1 MTKRAVLWGALCAMS
16 VFGVSVEASAQQRV
30 NIIERG
36 VKDYHVVE
44 KGDTLYDLSA
54 RYVGDVYDWPLLWS
68 YNPHITNPHW
78 IYPGDIV
85 YLRPAPE
92 EIVRPEDQGP
102 KKITSRKMLPAEYHM
117 SVGGFIEKKELP
129 YVGRIVASP
138 KQANMLGE
146 LDKVWVGFGDKA
158 YTESEAESLS
168 DSEKVSFKGVDDLK
182 VGSRFAI
189 VKKVSEIKDEEDEVL
204 GHKYIVLGSLRVTEV
219 KNKPYLHEAE
229 ITQSWREIERGALL
243 VPYERQ
249 IKRVTPFKADRNL
262 VAKIVDTVDPIQA
275 LGEFHY
281 VFVNKGAKDGVRTG
295 FRFFVYQR
303 DEGLTP
309 AYREL
314 PKEIPFQRVGQV
326 MIIDVRENY
335 STGLVVDSLKEMR
348 VGDRLEMYEGT

>member
-1 MTKRAVLWGALCAMS
+1 MTKKAVLWCVLCAAS
-16 VFGVSVEASAQQRV
+16 VLMTASEASAQQRV

-36 VKDYHVVE
+36 VKDYHVVT

-54 RYVGDVYDWPLLWS
+54 RYIGDVYDWPMLWS

-85 YLRPAPE
+85 YLRPAPDEVVRE
-92 EIVRPEDQGP
+92 EAP
-102 KKITSRKMLPAEYHM
+102 KKLATRRMLPAEYHL
-117 SVGGFIEKKELP
+117 SVGGFIEKKEIP

-158 YTESEAESLS
+158 YTEAESEKLS
-168 DSEKVSFKGVDDLK
+168 DSERVSFKGVDDLK

-189 VKKVSEIKDEEDEVL
+189 VKKVAVMEDDGDEVL
-204 GHKYIVLGSLRVTEV
+204 GHKYQVLGSLKVTEV

-249 IKRVTPFKADRNL
+249 IKRVTPFKADRNM
-262 VAKIVDTVDPIQA
+262 VAKIVDTVEPIQA

-281 VFVNKGAKDGVRTG
+281 VYVNKVAKDGVRTG

-309 AYREL
+309 LSKQVA
-314 PKEIPFQRVGQV
+314 KEIPYQRVGQV